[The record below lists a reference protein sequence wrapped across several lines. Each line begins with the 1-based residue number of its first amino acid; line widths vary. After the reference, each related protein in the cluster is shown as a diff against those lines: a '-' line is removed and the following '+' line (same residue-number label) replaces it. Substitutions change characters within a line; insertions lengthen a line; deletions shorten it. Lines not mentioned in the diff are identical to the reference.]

1 MDIIHTA
8 SLIFN
13 QLAED
18 NIISPIQLSEEV
30 HHYVQAKFA
39 FINIASTCLAQQQNP
54 LIAFE
59 TTLQAQHLSGQ
70 LTNDVYTILW
80 WNLDLI
86 LNHYKNCLK
95 PKPLK
100 EKVLSTPALSTEIDC
115 AICLNS
121 HKKIDVLCIQSC
133 QHEFGKECL
142 LEWQQVSQ
150 HCPLCRADAKQIYG
164 YKARKS

>member
-18 NIISPIQLSEEV
+18 NILSPIQLSEEV

-86 LNHYKNCLK
+86 LTHYKNCLK
-95 PKPLK
+95 TKPLK
-100 EKVLSTPALSTEIDC
+100 KSVNSPMGSPPQQTYNFIYVGVRRYFTTTVVRSPALSVIF
-115 AICLNS
+115 S
-121 HKKIDVLCIQSC
+121 
-133 QHEFGKECL
+133 
-142 LEWQQVSQ
+142 
-150 HCPLCRADAKQIYG
+150 
-164 YKARKS
+164 